1 MKWMILSYRVVGFY
15 MNDMERYCHADV
27 YECYARISSYRDG
40 MVLLYRCI
48 GMYEWYR
55 MILSCCHAEMEW
67 YCHREMPW
75 HCICDD
81 GIQYDM
87 MPWHCHAHT
96 HNGAVIERCNDIV
109 MYNWYGVMMS
119 YCMRISHI
127 CIESCIHMCMHMHW
141 VMSYGLSCTW
151 LNACECTYEC
161 MRVHMITP
169 YHDMEYYV
177 HMTLSHSWES
187 LSFMRV
193 HVITPYDMEWENIWL
208 SPYQWNIHDMTQC
221 MWMIWSTYISSTYDS
236 TQSTCHAI
244 ATWLKTCVRSM
255 CMKHVYETCVWNMCM
270 KRVYETHMPR
280 LNAYL
285 VI

>member
-1 MKWMILSYRVVGFY
+1 MQRW
-15 MNDMERYCHADV
+15 N
-27 YECYARISSYRDG
+27 
-40 MVLLYRCI
+40 
-48 GMYEWYR
+48 
-55 MILSCCHAEMEW
+55 
-67 YCHREMPW
+67 
-75 HCICDD
+75 
-81 GIQYDM
+81 GI
-87 MPWHCHAHT
+87 
-96 HNGAVIERCNDIV
+96 VIERCHDIAYAMMAYNMTWCHDIV
-109 MYNWYGVMMS
+109 THTHTMVLSSRDAMTLSCIIDMEWWCHIVWEYHIYAL
-119 YCMRISHI
+119 SHAFI
-127 CIESCIHMCMHMHW
+127 CACTCIESCHMDSHAHDSMH
-141 VMSYGLSCTW
+141 V
-151 LNACECTYEC
+151 NA
-161 MRVHMITP
+161 HMNAW
-169 YHDMEYYV
+169 EYIWSLHIMIWNIIV
-177 HMTLSHSWES
+177 HMTLYRYRLQKSPVKETIFCKRDLRSWYGILCTYDS

-193 HVITPYDMEWENIWL
+193 HMITPYDMEWENIWL